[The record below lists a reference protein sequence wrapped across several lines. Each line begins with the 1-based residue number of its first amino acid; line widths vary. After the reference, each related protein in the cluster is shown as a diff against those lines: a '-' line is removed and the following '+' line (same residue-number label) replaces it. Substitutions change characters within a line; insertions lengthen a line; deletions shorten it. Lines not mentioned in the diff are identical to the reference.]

1 MEVTCENCRFE
12 KTCMVHKKYN
22 GKVIDCRVFKPKTE
36 AQKFVE
42 KMEEDAQTYT
52 NRLYGD
58 ITNGYTYCKCAQD
71 RIGFDNSLPKFPLVE
86 KFCHIH
92 QLAFK
97 VEAISSMYGA
107 YTLSIRNI
115 GRPFKEMTEN
125 VVIREVGKVST
136 KLENEII
143 KNIYEVFMLKE
154 RSDMPTRNYS
164 SYSERGIKPLFEI
177 DNGPRYR
184 IKDVIFND
192 PATIV
197 LWADGTKTVVKC
209 NGEQVFDPEKGLA
222 MAIVK
227 KYMGTNESKSNYCDI
242 FKKWIPEVKEEVKK
256 EEVKEESKKS
266 SYDGVK
272 LMTVKEFAKRAG
284 VSEST
289 IRSQISKGQFPK
301 AFKDNGKWTIP
312 VEK

>member
-12 KTCMVHKKYN
+12 KTCMLFKRCN
-22 GKVIDCRVFKPKTE
+22 GEVIDCSCFKPKTE

-42 KMEEDAQTYT
+42 KMEEYAQTYT

-58 ITNGYTYCKCAQD
+58 ITNGYIYHNPESISSD
-71 RIGFDNSLPKFPLVE
+71 ESLPKFPLVE

-92 QLAFK
+92 QLTFK
-97 VEAISSMYGA
+97 IKAISSEYNA
-107 YTLSIRNI
+107 YELLINNIR
-115 GRPFKEMTEN
+115 RPFKEMTQT
-125 VVIREVGKVST
+125 VVIRDGRKVSSR
-136 KLENEII
+136 LENDII
-143 KNIYEVFMLKE
+143 RIICKEFNLCLKE
-154 RSDMPTRNYS
+154 RDTMPTKNYL
-164 SYSERGIKPLFEI
+164 SYSERGNKPLFEI

-227 KYMGTNESKSNYCDI
+227 KYMGTNKSKSNYCDI

-301 AFKDNGKWTIP
+301 AFKDNGKWMIP

>member
-1 MEVTCENCRFE
+1 MEVACENCRFE
-12 KTCMVHKKYN
+12 KTCMFHKRYN
-22 GKVIDCRVFKPKTE
+22 GKVIDCTDFKPKTE

-58 ITNGYTYCKCAQD
+58 ITNGYTYCNPDFIKSD
-71 RIGFDNSLPKFPLVE
+71 KSLPKFPLVE

-92 QLAFK
+92 QLKFE
-97 VEAISSMYGA
+97 VEAISSRCGA
-107 YTLSIRNI
+107 YKLSIRNI
-115 GRPFKEMTEN
+115 WRPFKEMTQT
-125 VVIREVGKVST
+125 VVIRDGREVST
-136 KLENEII
+136 KLENEMI
-143 KNIYEVFMLKE
+143 KKIYEVFMLKE

-164 SYSERGIKPLFEI
+164 SYSERGNKPLFEI

-227 KYMGTNESKSNYCDI
+227 KYMGTNKSKSNYCDI

-301 AFKDNGKWTIP
+301 AFKDNGKWMIP

>member
-12 KTCMVHKKYN
+12 KTCMFFKKCN
-22 GKVIDCRVFKPKTE
+22 AKVIDCADFKPKTE
-36 AQKFVE
+36 VQKFVE

-92 QLAFK
+92 QLEFK
-97 VEAISSMYGA
+97 VKAISSICGA
-107 YTLSIRNI
+107 YKLSIRNI
-115 GRPFKEMTEN
+115 GRPFKEMTQN
-125 VVIREVGKVST
+125 VVIREGREVST

-143 KNIYEVFMLKE
+143 KKIYEVFMLKE
-154 RSDMPTRNYS
+154 RSDMPTKDYS
-164 SYSERGIKPLFEI
+164 SYSGKGIKPLFEI

-184 IKDVIFND
+184 ITDVIFND

-227 KYMGTNESKSNYCDI
+227 KYMGTNKSKSNYCDI
-242 FKKWIPEVKEEVKK
+242 FKKWIPEVK

-301 AFKDNGKWTIP
+301 AFKDNGKWMIP